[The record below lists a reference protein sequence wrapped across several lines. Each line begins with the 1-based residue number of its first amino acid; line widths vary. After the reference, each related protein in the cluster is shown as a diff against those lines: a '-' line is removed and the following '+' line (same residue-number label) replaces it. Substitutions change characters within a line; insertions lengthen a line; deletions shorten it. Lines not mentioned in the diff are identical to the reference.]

1 MERRTLGRTGMQCSV
16 LGFGGAEIGFEQ
28 APQAGVDRL
37 LNAALDAGLNVV
49 DTAAFYLGSEKA
61 IGSAIGGRR
70 GEFLLFTKCGKP
82 SSDEPEYW
90 NSAALAKSIEQ
101 SLTDLNTGHLDLI
114 QLHSCGESTLRQ
126 GDAIEVVQRA
136 RDAGKAR
143 FIGFSGEGAAA
154 LYAVEC
160 GAFDTLQ
167 TSINIADQS
176 SIDSTLPKAQAAG
189 MGVIAKRPI
198 ANAAWK
204 TGRKPASAYHH
215 EYWDRLQQ
223 LKYDFLSEGLAES
236 VSIALR
242 FTLAQPGVATAIVG
256 TTKPDRW
263 AGNAA
268 LLEAGPLDQALV
280 ERIRT
285 RWATVAG
292 PDWVGQI

>member
-28 APQAGVDRL
+28 APQADVDRL

-61 IGSAIGGRR
+61 IGSAIAGRR

-82 SSDEPEYW
+82 SSDDPEYW
-90 NSAALAKSIEQ
+90 NSAALAKSIDQ
-101 SLTDLNTGHLDLI
+101 SLADLNTDHLDLI

-143 FIGFSGEGAAA
+143 FVGFSGEGAAA

-167 TSINIADQS
+167 TSVSIADQS
-176 SIDSTLPKAQAAG
+176 SIDSTLPKAQASG

-242 FTLAQPGVATAIVG
+242 FTLAQPAVATAIVG

-263 AGNAA
+263 VANAA
-268 LLEAGPLDQALV
+268 LLDAGPLDEALV

-285 RWATVAG
+285 RWKTVAG
-292 PDWVGQI
+292 ADWVGQI